1 MFTNNGIIIINI
13 KKKEGGFGDGFH
25 KTIHTKNSMTEKIST
40 IINEMIRYYS
50 KDPRRVN
57 HFLKV
62 YSFAKSIGELEKLDE
77 ETQNILEVAAVM
89 HDIGIKISE
98 VKYNSSAG
106 NYQEIE
112 GPTVAREM
120 LLKFN
125 FDEKFIDR
133 VCYLIGHHH
142 TYNKIDGI
150 DYQILIEADFLVN
163 IYEDEIKVPQ
173 IQSIKEKYFKTK
185 SGTEFLINLYL

>member
-1 MFTNNGIIIINI
+1 M
-13 KKKEGGFGDGFH
+13 KE
-25 KTIHTKNSMTEKIST
+25 KTST
-40 IINEMIRYYS
+40 ITNEMIRYYA

-62 YSFAKSIGELEKLDE
+62 FSFAKSIGELEKLNE
-77 ETQNILEVAAVM
+77 ETQDILEVVAIM

-98 VKYNSSAG
+98 EKYNSSAG

-112 GPTVAREM
+112 GPPVAREM
-120 LLKFN
+120 LSKFK

-142 TYNKIDGI
+142 TYSKIEGI
-150 DYQILIEADFLVN
+150 DYQILVEADFLVN
-163 IYEDEIKVPQ
+163 IYEDEIKIPQ
-173 IQSIKEKYFKTK
+173 IESIKDKYFKTK
-185 SGTEFLINLYL
+185 AGAEFLTNLYL

>member
-1 MFTNNGIIIINI
+1 M
-13 KKKEGGFGDGFH
+13 K
-25 KTIHTKNSMTEKIST
+25 EKISA
-40 IINEMIRYYS
+40 IIDEMVKYYA

-62 YSFAKSIGELEKLDE
+62 YSFAKAIGELENLDE
-77 ETQNILEVAAVM
+77 DTQNILEVTAVM

-98 VKYNSSAG
+98 EKYNSSAG

-112 GPTVAREM
+112 GPPVAREM
-120 LLKFN
+120 LSKLN

-142 TYNKIDGI
+142 TYSKIDGI

-163 IYEDEIKVPQ
+163 IYEDEIKIPQ
-173 IQSIKEKYFKTK
+173 IESIKDKYFKTK
-185 SGTEFLINLYL
+185 AGTDFLVNLYL

>member
-1 MFTNNGIIIINI
+1 MVYTM
-13 KKKEGGFGDGFH
+13 KE
-25 KTIHTKNSMTEKIST
+25 NIST
-40 IINEMIRYYS
+40 IINEMISYYV

-62 YSFAKSIGELEKLDE
+62 FSFAKSIGELEKLNE
-77 ETQNILEVAAVM
+77 ETQDVLEVAAII

-98 VKYNSSAG
+98 EKYNSSAG

-112 GPTVAREM
+112 GPSVAREM
-120 LLKFN
+120 LSKFE
-125 FDEKFIDR
+125 FQEKFIDR

-163 IYEDEIKVPQ
+163 IYEDEIKEVQ
-173 IQSIKEKYFKTK
+173 IKSIKEKYFKTK
-185 SGTEFLINLYL
+185 AGTEILMSLYL

>member
-1 MFTNNGIIIINI
+1 M
-13 KKKEGGFGDGFH
+13 K
-25 KTIHTKNSMTEKIST
+25 EKIST
-40 IINEMIRYYS
+40 IINEMIGYYS

-62 YSFAKSIGELEKLDE
+62 YSFAKSIGELENLDE

-98 VKYNSSAG
+98 EKYNSSAG

-112 GPTVAREM
+112 GPPVAREM

-125 FDEKFIDR
+125 FDDKFIDR
-133 VCYLIGHHH
+133 VCYLIVNHH
-142 TYNKIDGI
+142 TYNKIDGA

-163 IYEDEIKVPQ
+163 IYEDEIKAPQ
-173 IQSIKEKYFKTK
+173 IQIIKEKYFKTK
-185 SGTEFLINLYL
+185 AGTEFLINLFL

>member
-1 MFTNNGIIIINI
+1 MVR
-13 KKKEGGFGDGFH
+13 
-25 KTIHTKNSMTEKIST
+25 TKNVMAEKISN
-40 IINEMIRYYS
+40 IINEMITYYA

-62 YSFAKSIGELEKLDE
+62 YSFAKAIGELENLNN
-77 ETQNILEVAAVM
+77 ETQNILEVSAVM

-98 VKYNSSAG
+98 EKYNSSAG

-112 GPTVAREM
+112 GPPVAREM
-120 LLKFN
+120 LLNLEFN
-125 FDEKFIDR
+125 EKFIDR
-133 VCYLIGHHH
+133 VCYLIGNHH
-142 TYNKIDGI
+142 TYSKIDGI

-173 IQSIKEKYFKTK
+173 IESIKEKYFKTK
-185 SGTEFLINLYL
+185 SGIKFLIDLYL

>member
-1 MFTNNGIIIINI
+1 M
-13 KKKEGGFGDGFH
+13 KD
-25 KTIHTKNSMTEKIST
+25 KTSI
-40 IINEMIRYYS
+40 IINEMISYYA

-62 YSFAKSIGELEKLDE
+62 FSFAKSIGELEKLNE
-77 ETQNILEVAAVM
+77 ETQDILEVAAIM

-98 VKYNSSAG
+98 EKYNSCAG

-112 GPTVAREM
+112 GPPIAREI
-120 LLKFN
+120 LLKFK
-125 FDEKFIDR
+125 FDEKFINR

-142 TYNKIDGI
+142 TYSKIDGI

-163 IYEDEIKVPQ
+163 IYEDEIKSSQ
-173 IQSIKEKYFKTK
+173 IESIKEKHFKTK
-185 SGTEFLINLYL
+185 VGTEFLANLYL